1 MSTWEKT
8 KGQMEEV
15 AGSAIRKSAHAM
27 GNEKLAAKGGALQM
41 RRKARRLKEKG
52 KDTLP

>member
-41 RRKARRLKEKG
+41 RGKARRLKEKG

>member
-1 MSTWEKT
+1 MSTWERT

-15 AGSAIRKSAHAM
+15 AGSAIRKSAHAL

-41 RRKARRLKEKG
+41 RGKARRLKEKG
-52 KDTLP
+52 KERLS